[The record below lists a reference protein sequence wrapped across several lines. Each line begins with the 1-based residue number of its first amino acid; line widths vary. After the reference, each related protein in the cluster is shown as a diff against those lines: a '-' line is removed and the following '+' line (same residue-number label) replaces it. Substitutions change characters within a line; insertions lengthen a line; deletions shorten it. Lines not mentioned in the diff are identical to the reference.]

1 MQRSA
6 PPLSLHHICDILT
19 QPISWVIQYTLY
31 HFEHLHFNT
40 FQYIRNNYTSNTLKT
55 SHLQILTSLAS
66 LSLISDLCLRELS
79 PCRNVAVGIGFERWR
94 RQATN
99 RPGQQPNCPRAYFR
113 RPWNTTQ
120 NKHKLHKQR
129 IPTNATAASET
140 VEAKELHHKNVF
152 HTLPRWFP
160 TRQITRTRRKAPKK
174 SDSLEKFL
182 VKHLREVSRSC
193 RWVAGNHSRC
203 SASSSFRS

>member
-66 LSLISDLCLRELS
+66 LSLISDLCLRESS

-129 IPTNATAASET
+129 IPTPMHRLYPKQLKPRSFIIKMFS
-140 VEAKELHHKNVF
+140 VLDLVDFQHVKSLGLKE
-152 HTLPRWFP
+152 
-160 TRQITRTRRKAPKK
+160 
-174 SDSLEKFL
+174 
-182 VKHLREVSRSC
+182 KH
-193 RWVAGNHSRC
+193 
-203 SASSSFRS
+203 